1 MPDRIRIAVVDDH
14 PLYRDGVV
22 LTLRSAPDIDI
33 VAEGASALDAVR
45 IGATHTPD
53 IMLLDVSM
61 HGSGIDAAA
70 EIRQNCATIKLVML
84 TNSEDAAHVSA
95 ALQCGACGYVLKGC
109 SGPEL
114 LRIIRSIQNAES
126 YITPALATRL
136 LAQPKPAA
144 INPPDLS
151 LRESQ
156 VLQLLSQGLMNK
168 EIASKLRLTEKTVK
182 HYMTVL
188 MQKLQVRNR
197 VEAVLVA
204 RDTLAGAHHA
214 PETRYKRSNVN

>member
-70 EIRQNCATIKLVML
+70 EM
-84 TNSEDAAHVSA
+84 
-95 ALQCGACGYVLKGC
+95 
-109 SGPEL
+109 
-114 LRIIRSIQNAES
+114 SIE
-126 YITPALATRL
+126 
-136 LAQPKPAA
+136 
-144 INPPDLS
+144 
-151 LRESQ
+151 
-156 VLQLLSQGLMNK
+156 
-168 EIASKLRLTEKTVK
+168 
-182 HYMTVL
+182 
-188 MQKLQVRNR
+188 
-197 VEAVLVA
+197 
-204 RDTLAGAHHA
+204 
-214 PETRYKRSNVN
+214 